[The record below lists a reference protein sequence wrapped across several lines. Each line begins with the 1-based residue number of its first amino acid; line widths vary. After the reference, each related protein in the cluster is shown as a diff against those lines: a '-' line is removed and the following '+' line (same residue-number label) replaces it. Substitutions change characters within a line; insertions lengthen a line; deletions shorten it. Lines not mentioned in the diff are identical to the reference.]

1 MRIIISRYI
10 KDIIFGA
17 NDGIVTTFAI
27 VAGSVGAGLSANV
40 ILILGFASL
49 LADGFSMG
57 TGNYLGSRSEREVAE
72 INGDTYTKSITVP
85 AVFTFFSFVIAGS
98 VPLLPFALGMNGGF
112 ALAAVMTGIA
122 LFLVGAL
129 LGQLVLHR
137 HWFAWGLEMLF
148 VGGAAAAI
156 AYVIGYLVGK
166 LIGA

>member
-1 MRIIISRYI
+1 MRTIFSKYI

-27 VAGSVGAGLSANV
+27 VAGSVGAGLSAQV

-57 TGNYLGSRSEREVAE
+57 TGNYLGSRSEREVAKV
-72 INGDTYTKSITVP
+72 NGEEYSKSVVIP
-85 AVFTFFSFVIAGS
+85 AIFTFFSFIIAGS
-98 VPLLPFALGMNGGF
+98 VPLIPFAFGVDGGF
-112 ALAAVMTGIA
+112 VLAAWMTGLA

-137 HWFAWGLEMLF
+137 HWFVWGLEMLF
-148 VGGAAAAI
+148 VGGAAAGI
-156 AYVIGYLVGK
+156 AYGIGYLVGQI
-166 LIGA
+166 IGA